1 MMKNEDGIVVENRI
15 EYIKKEL
22 RIYFLYLLI

>member
-15 EYIKKEL
+15 YKKG
-22 RIYFLYLLI
+22 IVNSFFVFMNIT